1 MTRMSVCSIMGVI
14 GSAIAA
20 LFGGWDSAL
29 ITLIIFMAVDY
40 ISGLIVA
47 GVFKAS
53 PKSESGALESK
64 AGFKGLCRK
73 CMILIFVLIAYRLD
87 LMLSVDYIR
96 NAVIIGFCVNELI
109 SIIENAGL
117 MGLPLPK
124 VMTEAIDLL
133 KIKGEEHE

>member
-73 CMILIFVLIAYRLD
+73 L
-87 LMLSVDYIR
+87 
-96 NAVIIGFCVNELI
+96 
-109 SIIENAGL
+109 
-117 MGLPLPK
+117 
-124 VMTEAIDLL
+124 
-133 KIKGEEHE
+133 